1 VVGEPPQSDLEEKAR
16 ALCEVLN
23 AYGVHYVMLGSLA
36 ARLQGAKVT
45 TVDIDV
51 APAPA
56 LDNLERLAQALNTLR
71 PRWRIENRP
80 EGAKIDG
87 RLEPRHFIND
97 PLAVG
102 LTTRLGSLDVVF
114 RINGFE
120 GNAYEALV
128 PRALT
133 LMIEDVELPVVAVE
147 DIVTSKRAAGRR
159 KDLEHLP
166 ILERFLA
173 ERKLAFPEVEV
184 PPPSRDWGAEP
195 DFGP

>member
-1 VVGEPPQSDLEEKAR
+1 MVGEHPPDLEEKAR

-23 AYGVHYVMLGSLA
+23 AYSVDYVVLGSLA
-36 ARLQGAKVT
+36 ARLQGVQVT

-56 LDNLERLAQALNTLR
+56 ADNLERLADALNTLR

-87 RLEPRHFIND
+87 RLEPRHFVGD

-102 LTTRLGSLDVVF
+102 LTTRFGSLDVVF
-114 RINGFE
+114 QINGFE

-133 LMIEDVELPVVAVE
+133 LMVQDVQVPVVTVE

-159 KDLEHLP
+159 KDLDHLP

-173 ERKLAFPEVEV
+173 ERRRPLPDVELR
-184 PPPSRDWGAEP
+184 PPGPDLGAEP
-195 DFGP
+195 DLGP